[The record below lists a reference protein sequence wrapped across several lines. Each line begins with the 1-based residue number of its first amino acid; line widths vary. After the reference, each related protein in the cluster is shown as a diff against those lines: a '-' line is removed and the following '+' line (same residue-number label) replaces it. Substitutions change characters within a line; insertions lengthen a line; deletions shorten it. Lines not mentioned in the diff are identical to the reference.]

1 MSVNV
6 KINKYAQNIKNTYT
20 YTYTY
25 TYFYIK
31 TPSPL

>member
-20 YTYTY
+20 YTY
-25 TYFYIK
+25 IK